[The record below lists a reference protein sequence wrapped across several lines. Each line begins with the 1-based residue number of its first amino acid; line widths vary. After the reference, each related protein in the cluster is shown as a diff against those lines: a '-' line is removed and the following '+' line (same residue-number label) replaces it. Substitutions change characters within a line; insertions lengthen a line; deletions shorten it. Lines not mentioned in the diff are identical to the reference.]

1 MSSKQA
7 KHAAA
12 VLDAKPGGPVW
23 DEASASARV
32 MAAAIYELS
41 SSLAE
46 TGEIA
51 QAIDKNL
58 DHTGGMDLIAQAIE
72 AGCDRIAQAT
82 SDRPD

>member
-1 MSSKQA
+1 MSKQA

-12 VLDAKPGGPVW
+12 ILDAKPGGDVW
-23 DEASASARV
+23 NEASASARV

-41 SSLAE
+41 SSLFE

-58 DHTGGMDLIAQAIE
+58 DHSVGIDHIAQAIE
-72 AGCDRIAQAT
+72 AGFDRLAQA
-82 SDRPD
+82 SGGE